1 MSKNSKDRTEKDEK
15 LFYTS
20 LDALADT
27 QQRVLKTI
35 LQKNHIGFEEY
46 THTHTHRHRHRH
58 TDTHTHTHT
67 HTQTHTPGMNQIS
80 RKENLK

>member
-46 THTHTHRHRHRH
+46 THTHTHTHRHRHRH
-58 TDTHTHTHT
+58 TDTDTHTDTHRHTHL
-67 HTQTHTPGMNQIS
+67 
-80 RKENLK
+80 E

>member
-46 THTHTHRHRHRH
+46 THTHTH
-58 TDTHTHTHT
+58 TDTDTDTQTHTHTHT
-67 HTQTHTPGMNQIS
+67 HTHRHTHLG
-80 RKENLK
+80 